1 MPLIT
6 LDIAPLTKEQK
17 AQLAREFTESASR
30 ITGIDQNAFY
40 VFINEFPRDCI
51 GVGGVKLVLKIKLN
65 LLNHLLQ
72 SL

>member
-1 MPLIT
+1 MPSIT
-6 LDIAPLTKEQK
+6 LDIAPLTKEKK

-51 GVGGVKLVLKIKLN
+51 GVGGT
-65 LLNHLLQ
+65 LLSDRRSE
-72 SL
+72 SLIP